1 MKESLGD
8 DLAPLEIVARTMHH
22 HLLSPEDL
30 HNCKMGVETWS
41 HTGSDEILL
50 GARFGGSHI
59 IQKVYDCFFGSLNV
73 ALDSKYSVKCMY
85 VSEKDDAA
93 RGFIEQEFPE
103 ITLIVKTTVELAA
116 REARDVRSGRML
128 PVPYVDVL
136 VFGFSCIS
144 RSTNSKNSKLMLGCI
159 QAGQGDTGE
168 TWEQAEQV
176 IKTHRPRKLFAENV
190 KGINQKTPLSEFASD
205 SEYIKVTLGK
215 LGYWS
220 ATHMCLAEH
229 FGSET
234 CRYRWMLEG
243 EEGLVKCFHRIIYTE
258 QLLNKL
264 RVDELAFESF
274 VEAVAGKNQS
284 ARDSAKRKKLDGGFL
299 EFHAMEYAKR
309 GYKWPA
315 PPNEI
320 EEVFGSAL
328 ADVPPRSA
336 EVALLCARAFPIAE
350 SIVAKMKATPNF
362 KKTANWMDLNCSL
375 EWLCGD
381 AVDKDPWA
389 PHVMTITTKMILLA
403 RFVEVEK
410 GFGGNDDRVKVFYKV
425 IDGVELLQL
434 QGWDR
439 RFYRDPS
446 KLPNNELATSLA
458 GNCFNGFMFM
468 GFFTATACSS
478 GASYETLAAEKK
490 PEGGL

>member
-1 MKESLGD
+1 MEMLG
-8 DLAPLEIVARTMHH
+8 
-22 HLLSPEDL
+22 
-30 HNCKMGVETWS
+30 
-41 HTGSDEILL
+41 
-50 GARFGGSHI
+50 
-59 IQKVYDCFFGSLNV
+59 FFGSLNV
-73 ALDSKYSVKCMY
+73 ALDTKYSVKCMY
-85 VSEKDDAA
+85 VSEKDDGA

-103 ITLIVKTTVELAA
+103 ITLIAKTTVELAA

-136 VFGFSCIS
+136 VLGFSCIS

-176 IKTHRPRKLFAENV
+176 IQTHRPRKLFAENV

-264 RVDELAFESF
+264 RVDELAFENF

-284 ARDSAKRKKLDGGFL
+284 ARDSAKRKKLDEVFWNSTRWNTQSEGTSGQ
-299 EFHAMEYAKR
+299 HRPAKSR
-309 GYKWPA
+309 RFSA
-315 PPNEI
+315 PPSPMSRHDQLKLLY
-320 EEVFGSAL
+320 FSH
-328 ADVPPRSA
+328 VPFQLLSQSLPR
-336 EVALLCARAFPIAE
+336 
-350 SIVAKMKATPNF
+350 
-362 KKTANWMDLNCSL
+362 
-375 EWLCGD
+375 
-381 AVDKDPWA
+381 
-389 PHVMTITTKMILLA
+389 
-403 RFVEVEK
+403 
-410 GFGGNDDRVKVFYKV
+410 
-425 IDGVELLQL
+425 
-434 QGWDR
+434 
-439 RFYRDPS
+439 
-446 KLPNNELATSLA
+446 
-458 GNCFNGFMFM
+458 
-468 GFFTATACSS
+468 
-478 GASYETLAAEKK
+478 
-490 PEGGL
+490 